1 MNAQFPQGLPA
12 PRPPK
17 RGLGTGWIVTIVAV
31 SMVVVIGVAVGVFSL
46 LSSSSNKSDGKYG
59 ATPPANCDDVAKRAG
74 DLPPKSS
81 ETSFAPG
88 QAWRCSFADS
98 TDTVKVDLDLKV
110 SDVKGQRAAF
120 GVYTS
125 MNYPR
130 DPTVHL
136 GENAVWAPS
145 PFGVPCSL
153 YVLDSNAIFEVS
165 YDDNRLDP
173 REDVGP
179 TCKIQA
185 KAVMQAF
192 YTAMQPR

>member
-1 MNAQFPQGLPA
+1 MNAQFPPGVPV

-17 RGLGTGWIVTIVAV
+17 RGLGPGWIIAIVAG
-31 SMVVVIGVAVGVFSL
+31 SLVVVIGVAVGVFAL
-46 LSSSSNKSDGKYG
+46 LGGSSDGKYG
-59 ATPPANCDDVAKRAG
+59 ATPPASCDDVAKRAG

-81 ETSFAPG
+81 ETSPAPG
-88 QAWRCSFADS
+88 RAWSCTFADS
-98 TDTVKVDLDLKV
+98 KGTVKVDLELKV

-125 MNYPR
+125 MNYPQ
-130 DPTVHL
+130 DPTVRL
-136 GENAVWAPS
+136 GENAVWALS
-145 PFGVPCSL
+145 PFGVPCTL
-153 YVLDSNAIFEVS
+153 YVLDSNATFEVT

-179 TCKIQA
+179 ACKIRA

-192 YTAMQPR
+192 YTTMQPR